1 MTPTVELLNYLTIR
15 KAVISR
21 IFSVFRDL
29 CCNAWAP
36 PWSWQSCP
44 PWLPWP
50 LPPRPLLSCHTL
62 IPEDPR
68 ARRQSLFSQS
78 VITINVPVLAVWKSR
93 LFWALKWQQ
102 AKRVPFGPKKRV
114 GTENRDFFGPWNGNE
129 RNGCCPHQNN
139 YVQRHINNRY
149 INSSSINTVVNWLTQ
164 WQSNDQETRRKVW
177 RRRY

>member
-1 MTPTVELLNYLTIR
+1 MPELLHDLGNLVHLGCLGLCRLGRFYLVIR
-15 KAVISR
+15 WYQKI
-21 IFSVFRDL
+21 L
-29 CCNAWAP
+29 G
-36 PWSWQSCP
+36 QGG
-44 PWLPWP
+44 
-50 LPPRPLLSCHTL
+50 
-62 IPEDPR
+62 R
-68 ARRQSLFSQS
+68 ALFSQS
-78 VITINVPVLAVWKSR
+78 VITNNVPVLAVWKSR

-102 AKRVPFGPKKRV
+102 AKRVPFGPKKSV